1 MCGGLPRP
9 RARNQCASIHA
20 SPGLVA
26 TREITALRDTTY
38 EDTTRSAQHPRH
50 GGTLHYRTKRG
61 PDPTHPR
68 RHQNVRAVSSAG
80 AESPGDKSVGD
91 TASSGLECAAG
102 ESGSGGGGN
111 RVQSGGGDAGSGES
125 AESRRSSRG
134 YAPDTVEDV
143 LARLGVWSHESV
155 PDPEPER
162 GDVEKVVVVGVRP
175 E

>member
-1 MCGGLPRP
+1 M
-9 RARNQCASIHA
+9 
-20 SPGLVA
+20 
-26 TREITALRDTTY
+26 
-38 EDTTRSAQHPRH
+38 
-50 GGTLHYRTKRG
+50 
-61 PDPTHPR
+61 
-68 RHQNVRAVSSAG
+68 
-80 AESPGDKSVGD
+80 SVGD
-91 TASSGLECAAG
+91 TTSSGLEYAAAAAAD
-102 ESGSGGGGN
+102 ESGSGGGGAN